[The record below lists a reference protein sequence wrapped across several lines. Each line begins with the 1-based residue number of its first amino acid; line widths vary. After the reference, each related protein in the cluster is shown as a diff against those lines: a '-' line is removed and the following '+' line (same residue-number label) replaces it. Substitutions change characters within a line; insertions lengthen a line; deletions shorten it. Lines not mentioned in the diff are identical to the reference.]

1 MSRLFLF
8 IANLKKI
15 LQNFIS
21 HRIEADFHHKHFIE
35 LICHP
40 YFSLNSNYILKQ
52 NSPTLR
58 EEIQ

>member
-8 IANLKKI
+8 IAKISEKK
-15 LQNFIS
+15 QNFIS
-21 HRIEADFHHKHFIE
+21 HRIEADFIE

-40 YFSLNSNYILKQ
+40 YFSLNSKYILKQ